1 MDKLNPKKL
10 LLVIDAQNDFINENT
25 QSILDKIDKLISSNK
40 YDDVVF
46 TRFIND
52 KNSIWYKKLNYTGC
66 MTKAKQKI
74 AIDTKQYK
82 VIDKKIYSAF
92 NEELKTYISKNNID
106 EIYLCGFDTDAC
118 VQKTAIDLFENNYNV
133 FVLKDYCMSH
143 KGVELH
149 NIIISNLARLIGK
162 NSII

>member
-1 MDKLNPKKL
+1 MSKL
-10 LLVIDAQNDFINENT
+10 LLVIDIQRDFVNENT
-25 QSILDKIDKLISSNK
+25 SSTLNKIKMLVDSKK
-40 YDDVVF
+40 YDVVAF

-52 KNSIWYKKLNYTGC
+52 KNSIWYKKLNYKGC
-66 MTKAKQKI
+66 MTKNGQSI
-74 AIDTKQYK
+74 AIDTQNNK
-82 VIDKKIYSAF
+82 IFDKKIYTAV
-92 NEELKTYISKNNID
+92 NNELKNYIQENDIS

-149 NIIISNLARLIGK
+149 NIIINNLARLIGK